1 MHTYQ
6 LNYGTLLYWY
16 DFILAPIYIFL
27 LIKYTK
33 STTYRKYSNTPAQKY
48 IMPAL
53 YARILGCVLSAFMY
67 QYYYGAGDTYVYFN
81 MSLELNK
88 ILFSNVGEGLS
99 MLFTDP
105 ENYTPLQWSFLRGT
119 TGVYEFNSPD
129 VSIVCKIGSILHFFT
144 FRSYLC
150 TGLILTYFSF
160 LSCWKLFLVFYELYP
175 KIHKQIAISTLF
187 IPSVFFWGAAG
198 LMKDT
203 ITMACIG
210 YFTYGVYYFFIKRKN
225 LITSFFQITVS
236 FYLMFSIKI
245 YIAIAFIPALI
256 VWVFLIYRHRIKDR
270 TLKILATPIFLLIGL
285 LLAGYI
291 YQQVS
296 SVNERYS
303 QEKIIKSAMIVQQ
316 YLKKI
321 SEKQDGSGYDLG
333 EIDPSPM
340 GVLAVAPKAINVTLF
355 RPYFWEIRKPIL
367 MASALEAFIFLIFTI
382 YIFYSTGIKTT
393 LRYIITDP
401 NVLFCLTFA
410 LLFSFAVGF
419 STYNF
424 GTLARY
430 KIPAIPFYF
439 LALFI
444 LYNKKLKNT

>member
-1 MHTYQ
+1 MHSYQ

-27 LIKYTK
+27 LIRYTK
-33 STTYRKYSNTPAQKY
+33 NRTYRKYANTPAQKY

-67 QYYYGAGDTYVYFN
+67 QYYYGAGDTFSYFN
-81 MSLELNK
+81 MSVELNR
-88 ILFSNVGEGLS
+88 ILWINVSEGLS
-99 MLFTDP
+99 MLFSSP
-105 ENYTPLQWSFLRGT
+105 ENYTPIQWSYIRGT
-119 TGVYEFNSPD
+119 VGAYEYGAPD
-129 VSIVCKIGSILHFFT
+129 VAIVCKIGAIVHFLT

-160 LSCWKLFLVFYELYP
+160 LGCWKLFLVFYELYP
-175 KIHKQIAISTLF
+175 KIHKQVAISTLF

-203 ITMACIG
+203 ITTACIG
-210 YFTYGVYYFFIKRKN
+210 YFTFGVYYFFIKKRN
-225 LITSFFQITVS
+225 RITALFQMVVS

-256 VWVFLIYRHRIKDR
+256 VWIFLIYRHSIKDR
-270 TLKILATPIFLLIGL
+270 TLKALATPILLIFGVST
-285 LLAGYI
+285 AVFI
-291 YQQVS
+291 YQKVS
-296 SVNERYS
+296 SVNKKYS
-303 QEKIIKSAMIVQQ
+303 QEEVLKTAIIVQK
-316 YLKKI
+316 YLGKV
-321 SEKQDGSGYDLG
+321 SEKNDGSGYDLG

-340 GVLAVAPKAINVTLF
+340 GVLKTVPKAINVTLF

-367 MASALEAFIFLIFTI
+367 LLSALEALVFLVFTL
-382 YIFYSTGIKTT
+382 YIFFNTGIKAT
-393 LRYIITDP
+393 LKYLFSDP
-401 NVLFCLTFA
+401 NVLFCLIFA

-424 GTLARY
+424 GSLARY

-444 LYNKKLKNT
+444 MYNKKLKNT